1 MNRTIS
7 LTLGELDK
15 PVHIVLWQESES
27 RESISDTL
35 NTLLT
40 RISSLEALVSKQTNS
55 FFPLALAPTPEGMD
69 VIRVPTSLTV
79 PAPLTGPVVD
89 ASGVKNIQ
97 ILPSPPTMEEVEE
110 EMDVE
115 EVEVEEEE
123 VEVEEEEEEVEE
135 EEVEEEEEE
144 VEEDVVEA
152 ESEADAEEEDVQELE
167 PIEWKGVT
175 YYRDAENQVYE
186 LDSDGDINDEPI
198 GVWSVEKKK
207 VLRFSK

>member
-1 MNRTIS
+1 
-7 LTLGELDK
+7 
-15 PVHIVLWQESES
+15 
-27 RESISDTL
+27 
-35 NTLLT
+35 
-40 RISSLEALVSKQTNS
+40 
-55 FFPLALAPTPEGMD
+55 MD

-79 PAPLTGPVVD
+79 PTGPVVD

-97 ILPSPPTMEEVEE
+97 ILPSPPTMEEVDEE

-123 VEVEEEEEEVEE
+123 EVKVEEEEVEVEEEEEEE
-135 EEVEEEEEE
+135 EEVEVEEEE

-152 ESEADAEEEDVQELE
+152 ESDAEEEDVQELE